1 MKALVLGVLVAGCA
15 AQPIDQLG
23 IACLADSDCPQHAW
37 CDLRFNDD
45 VCRDLDVIQP
55 PNITFDGLVVNG
67 AIVPTITVPTH
78 DVTFHDFRMHDLGSE
93 TDAVI
98 TFTGPHCVYAS
109 SETRSDGDLIRAG
122 DEFDGQFTTDPDPG
136 CASPAMLAINVVAS
150 GRTFMFTTT
159 IQIAP

>member
-1 MKALVLGVLVAGCA
+1 VKALLSVILVGCA
-15 AQPIDQLG
+15 AQPIDSLG
-23 IACLADSDCPQHAW
+23 IACKQDSDCPANTW

-55 PNITFDGLVVNG
+55 PNITFDGLVVSG

-78 DVTFHDFRMHDLGSE
+78 SVTFHDFRMHDTGSE

-98 TFTGPHCVYAS
+98 TFTGPHCVYAA

-136 CASPAMLAINVVAS
+136 CASPATLAIDVVAS

-159 IQIAP
+159 IQISP

>member
-1 MKALVLGVLVAGCA
+1 MKAVLALLVTGCA
-15 AQPIDQLG
+15 AQPIDSLG
-23 IACLADSDCPQHAW
+23 IACMQDSDCPTNTW

-55 PNITFDGLVVNG
+55 PTITFDGLVVGG

-78 DVTFHDFRMHDLGSE
+78 AVTFHDFRMHDLGSE

-98 TFTGPHCVYAS
+98 TFTGPHCVYAA
-109 SETRSDGDLIRAG
+109 SETRSDGELIRAG

-136 CASPAMLAINVVAS
+136 CASPAPLAIAVTAS
-150 GRTFMFTTT
+150 GRSFMFTTT